1 MAELTPPDRNVS
13 LDDLLKANKA
23 RFDRIFETQMGES
36 ARLDTDR
43 LPTANGDLEA
53 GPEPSCG
60 VDDGGGASPSPALES
75 PIRPAARSGDVPGT
89 AREGGLDEHP
99 AARSGGARRPA
110 TRSPR
115 PGPAVRPGDSERPAA
130 PSTRSASRPPARR
143 PAADA
148 AYTAASP
155 RPTTRAART
164 ETRRAA
170 APAASSLD
178 PVTLDLI
185 ENALRNARHEMDAV
199 LFRSAMSPVIREQHD
214 EFPMITD
221 PEGRMIVGQFGSYV
235 PEMLAEQAFE
245 LEPGDVILQS
255 DPYKC
260 GGAIS
265 HINDWMVLI
274 PIFFEGELVGFSSM
288 FGHMMDVGGPVP
300 GSMPTAATSIFGEG
314 IRIPPIKIYA
324 RGKPNRAAL
333 AILMNNTRTP
343 EMNYSDLMAII
354 AGSRTGEKRVIEIC
368 ERFGTAVYR
377 RACQALLDRTHRAM
391 RTLIVKNLPTEPQSF
406 EDWIDDDGVGNGPF
420 RMKLTVWREGE
431 HAYFD
436 WTGTD
441 PQSPGPINF
450 YLHEGMFK
458 MFIGVYMIMV
468 FDPQI
473 LFNDGFY
480 DLIHVTLPKGSL
492 VHPNFPAPLGCR
504 THALARQFDVL
515 GGALSRHAPEMA
527 TAAGYGSSP
536 HFLYS
541 GVDRDGQPYQL
552 MEILYGGIP
561 GRPIGDGMD
570 GHSWWPLFENIP
582 SEYLESYYPM
592 IIEAYASVPDTGG
605 PGRHRGGNG
614 VEKVYRLLEHGEIS
628 IHDDRHRSQPWGIL
642 GGKPGA
648 VSGKWLIRADGR
660 RTPLESK
667 VDNVKVAP
675 GDRIVFRTAG
685 GGGWGDPLERD
696 PARVRADVCRKLM
709 SAEVAEREYGVVLT
723 GDALA
728 LDTAATEAR
737 RESIRRSRGPLPTYD
752 FGVPEWSRESLPEA
766 AD

>member
-1 MAELTPPDRNVS
+1 MAELTPPNRNVS

-36 ARLDTDR
+36 ARLSRDR
-43 LPTANGDLEA
+43 LPTSNGDLETPGGTDRSDEGTSSPGTVSPMRSPA
-53 GPEPSCG
+53 ARSAQ
-60 VDDGGGASPSPALES
+60 DGYPASPSP
-75 PIRPAARSGDVPGT
+75 RPGSAVS
-89 AREGGLDEHP
+89 
-99 AARSGGARRPA
+99 ARREA
-110 TRSPR
+110 VDTAAAPR
-115 PGPAVRPGDSERPAA
+115 PV
-130 PSTRSASRPPARR
+130 AR
-143 PAADA
+143 A
-148 AYTAASP
+148 
-155 RPTTRAART
+155 
-164 ETRRAA
+164 ERRAA
-170 APAASSLD
+170 ASLGSLD

-221 PEGRMIVGQFGSYV
+221 PQGRMIVGQFGSYV

-324 RGKPNRAAL
+324 RGKPNQAAL

-368 ERFGTAVYR
+368 QRFGTDTYR
-377 RACQALLDRTHRAM
+377 RACQALLDRTNRAM

-406 EDWIDDDGVGNGPF
+406 EDYIDDDGVGNGPF

-441 PQSPGPINF
+441 AQAPGPINF

-492 VHPNFPAPLGCR
+492 VHPNFPAALGCR

-541 GVDRDGQPYQL
+541 GTDRDGQSFQL

-628 IHDDRHRSQPWGIL
+628 IHDDRNRSQPWGIL

-648 VSGKWLIRADGR
+648 VSEKWLIRADGG

-696 PARVRADVCRKLM
+696 PARVRADVRRKLM
-709 SAEVAEREYGVVLT
+709 SAPTAEREYGVVLT
-723 GDALA
+723 RDTLELDA
-728 LDTAATEAR
+728 AATEGK

-752 FGVPEWSRESLPEA
+752 FGQPEWARESLPEA

>member
-1 MAELTPPDRNVS
+1 
-13 LDDLLKANKA
+13 
-23 RFDRIFETQMGES
+23 
-36 ARLDTDR
+36 
-43 LPTANGDLEA
+43 
-53 GPEPSCG
+53 
-60 VDDGGGASPSPALES
+60 
-75 PIRPAARSGDVPGT
+75 
-89 AREGGLDEHP
+89 
-99 AARSGGARRPA
+99 
-110 TRSPR
+110 
-115 PGPAVRPGDSERPAA
+115 
-130 PSTRSASRPPARR
+130 
-143 PAADA
+143 
-148 AYTAASP
+148 
-155 RPTTRAART
+155 
-164 ETRRAA
+164 
-170 APAASSLD
+170 
-178 PVTLDLI
+178 
-185 ENALRNARHEMDAV
+185 
-199 LFRSAMSPVIREQHD
+199 
-214 EFPMITD
+214 
-221 PEGRMIVGQFGSYV
+221 
-235 PEMLAEQAFE
+235 
-245 LEPGDVILQS
+245 
-255 DPYKC
+255 
-260 GGAIS
+260 
-265 HINDWMVLI
+265 
-274 PIFFEGELVGFSSM
+274 
-288 FGHMMDVGGPVP
+288 
-300 GSMPTAATSIFGEG
+300 
-314 IRIPPIKIYA
+314 
-324 RGKPNRAAL
+324 
-333 AILMNNTRTP
+333 
-343 EMNYSDLMAII
+343 
-354 AGSRTGEKRVIEIC
+354 
-368 ERFGTAVYR
+368 
-377 RACQALLDRTHRAM
+377 M

-541 GVDRDGQPYQL
+541 GVDSDGQPFQL

-696 PARVRADVCRKLM
+696 PARVRADVRRKLM
-709 SAEVAEREYGVVLT
+709 SVEVAEREYGVVLT
-723 GDALA
+723 RDALV
-728 LDTAATEAR
+728 LDAAATEER
-737 RESIRRSRGPLPTYD
+737 RESIKRSRGPLPTYD
-752 FGVPEWSRESLPEA
+752 FGEPEWARASLPEA

>member
-1 MAELTPPDRNVS
+1 MAELTPPNRNAS

-23 RFDRIFETQMGES
+23 RFDRIFEVQMGES
-36 ARLDTDR
+36 ARLDSER
-43 LPTANGDLEA
+43 LPPSNGDLATNPESAGDIHRGHGGEA
-53 GPEPSCG
+53 
-60 VDDGGGASPSPALES
+60 AHSPAGES
-75 PIRPAARSGDVPGT
+75 PAYSPT
-89 AREGGLDEHP
+89 AR
-99 AARSGGARRPA
+99 A
-110 TRSPR
+110 
-115 PGPAVRPGDSERPAA
+115 GDIG
-130 PSTRSASRPPARR
+130 RSALSPAHPMSRTPARR
-143 PAADA
+143 PAAH
-148 AYTAASP
+148 TAAPP
-155 RPTTRAART
+155 RPVART

-170 APAASSLD
+170 LASATSLD

-221 PEGRMIVGQFGSYV
+221 PQGRMIVGQFGSYV
-235 PEMLAEQAFE
+235 TEMLAEQAFE

-314 IRIPPIKIYA
+314 IRIPPIKIYS
-324 RGKPNRAAL
+324 RGRPNEAAL

-368 ERFGTAVYR
+368 QRFGTGTYR
-377 RACQALLDRTHRAM
+377 RACQALLDRTNRAM

-441 PQSPGPINF
+441 LQAPGPINF

-492 VHPNFPAPLGCR
+492 VHPDFPAALGCR

-541 GVDRDGQPYQL
+541 GRDRDGQPFQL

-592 IIEAYASVPDTGG
+592 IIEGYASVPDTGG
-605 PGRHRGGNG
+605 AGRHRGGNG
-614 VEKVYRLLEHGEIS
+614 VEKIYRLLEPGEIS
-628 IHDDRHRSQPWGIL
+628 IHDDRHRSRPWGIL

-648 VSGKWLIRADGR
+648 VSGKWLLRADGR

-696 PARVRADVCRKLM
+696 PARVHADVRRKLM
-709 SAEVAEREYGVVLT
+709 SARAAEREYGVVLA
-723 GDALA
+723 GDPLVP
-728 LDTAATEAR
+728 DTAATDEK

-752 FGVPEWSRESLPEA
+752 FGEPEWKRSQLPEA

>member
-1 MAELTPPDRNVS
+1 MAELAPPSRNVS
-13 LDDLLKANKA
+13 LDDLLEANKA
-23 RFDRIFETQMGES
+23 RFDRIFEVRMREATRLDPSRVPPADGGLMPAHGDPEGGAEQAGGADASGES
-36 ARLDTDR
+36 AL
-43 LPTANGDLEA
+43 
-53 GPEPSCG
+53 
-60 VDDGGGASPSPALES
+60 SPARGAPSS
-75 PIRPAARSGDVPGT
+75 PPAARRADPG
-89 AREGGLDEHP
+89 RH
-99 AARSGGARRPA
+99 
-110 TRSPR
+110 
-115 PGPAVRPGDSERPAA
+115 AA
-130 PSTRSASRPPARR
+130 PSRR
-143 PAADA
+143 PGSAALAPRHGPDA
-148 AYTAASP
+148 DPSAAPWSV
-155 RPTTRAART
+155 AR
-164 ETRRAA
+164 EERRGA
-170 APAASSLD
+170 APAAASPLD

-221 PEGRMIVGQFGSYV
+221 SRGRMIVGQFGSYV
-235 PEMLAEQAFE
+235 PEMLAEQAFD

-314 IRIPPIKIYA
+314 IRIPPIKIYS
-324 RGKPNRAAL
+324 RGKPNQAAL

-368 ERFGTAVYR
+368 ERFGSDTYR
-377 RACQALLDRTHRAM
+377 RACEALLDRTSRAM

-406 EDWIDDDGVGNGPF
+406 EDCIDDDGVGNGPF
-420 RMKLTVWREGE
+420 RMKLTVWREGD

-441 PQSPGPINF
+441 AQAPGPINF

-492 VHPNFPAPLGCR
+492 VHPDFPAALGCR

-541 GVDRDGQPYQL
+541 GVDRDGQPFQL

-561 GRPIGDGMD
+561 GRPVGDGMD

-592 IIEAYASVPDTGG
+592 IIEGYASLPDTGG
-605 PGRHRGGNG
+605 AGRHRGGNG
-614 VEKVYRLLEHGEIS
+614 VEKVYRLLEPGDIS

-642 GGKPGA
+642 GGRPGG
-648 VSGKWLIRADGR
+648 VSEKWLIRADGQ
-660 RTPLESK
+660 RTPLPSK

-696 PARVRADVCRKLM
+696 PARVQADVRRKLM
-709 SAEVAEREYGVVLT
+709 SVRVAEREYGVVLA
-723 GDALA
+723 GDG
-728 LDTAATEAR
+728 LDLDAAATEAR
-737 RESIRRSRGPLPTYD
+737 RESIRRSRGSLPTYD
-752 FGVPEWSRESLPEA
+752 FGDPEWARSSLPEA

>member
-23 RFDRIFETQMGES
+23 RFDRMFETQMGES
-36 ARLDTDR
+36 TRLDSER
-43 LPTANGDLEA
+43 LPPSNSDLA
-53 GPEPSCG
+53 AHPEPAGDTHRGRGETSF
-60 VDDGGGASPSPALES
+60 SPAPES
-75 PIRPAARSGDVPGT
+75 PIRPAARSG
-89 AREGGLDEHP
+89 GG
-99 AARSGGARRPA
+99 GGPA
-110 TRSPR
+110 TRSLR
-115 PGPAVRPGDSERPAA
+115 SGPSAWPGDSEPTTARPGSASRTPARLPAAGIAHTAFPSRPAA
-130 PSTRSASRPPARR
+130 RAETRGTAPT
-143 PAADA
+143 PAAA
-148 AYTAASP
+148 
-155 RPTTRAART
+155 
-164 ETRRAA
+164 
-170 APAASSLD
+170 LD

-368 ERFGTAVYR
+368 ERFGTDVYR
-377 RACQALLDRTHRAM
+377 RACQALLDRTNRAM
-391 RTLIVKNLPTEPQSF
+391 RTLIVKNLPAEPQSF

-541 GVDRDGQPYQL
+541 GVDGDGQPFQL

-723 GDALA
+723 GDALV

-752 FGVPEWSRESLPEA
+752 FGDPEWARESLPEA

>member
-1 MAELTPPDRNVS
+1 MAELTPPNRNVS
-13 LDDLLKANKA
+13 LDDLLEANKA
-23 RFDRIFETQMGES
+23 RFDRIFEEQMGES
-36 ARLDTDR
+36 ARLDSDR
-43 LPTANGDLEA
+43 LPPTNGDLEA
-53 GPEPSCG
+53 APGPSGETDGETAPSHRL
-60 VDDGGGASPSPALES
+60 PSPAHA
-75 PIRPAARSGDVPGT
+75 PADRAADSG
-89 AREGGLDEHP
+89 
-99 AARSGGARRPA
+99 S
-110 TRSPR
+110 S
-115 PGPAVRPGDSERPAA
+115 AA
-130 PSTRSASRPPARR
+130 PSPLPISPARNR
-143 PAADA
+143 HPAGHSPAPSR
-148 AYTAASP
+148 TAAP
-155 RPTTRAART
+155 RRPVARAERRT
-164 ETRRAA
+164 AA
-170 APAASSLD
+170 APAAALD

-221 PEGRMIVGQFGSYV
+221 PQGRMIVGQFGSYV

-314 IRIPPIKIYA
+314 IRIPPIKIWS
-324 RGKPNRAAL
+324 RGKPNEAAL

-368 ERFGTAVYR
+368 ERFGTDLYR
-377 RACQALLDRTHRAM
+377 RACQALLDRTNRAM

-441 PQSPGPINF
+441 PQAPGPINF

-492 VHPNFPAPLGCR
+492 VHPNFPAALGCR

-541 GVDRDGQPYQL
+541 GVAGDGQSFQL

-592 IIEAYASVPDTGG
+592 IIESYASVADTGG
-605 PGRHRGGNG
+605 AGRHRGGNG

-628 IHDDRHRSQPWGIL
+628 IHDDRQRSQPWGIL

-660 RTPLESK
+660 KTPLESK

-696 PARVRADVCRKLM
+696 PARVRADVRRRLM
-709 SAEVAEREYGVVLT
+709 SAQAAEREYGVVLT
-723 GDALA
+723 ADTLE
-728 LDTAATEAR
+728 LDTSATEEKR
-737 RESIRRSRGPLPTYD
+737 DSIRRSRGPLPTYD
-752 FGVPEWSRESLPEA
+752 FGEPEWARESLPEA

>member
-1 MAELTPPDRNVS
+1 MAELTPPNRNVS
-13 LDDLLKANKA
+13 LEDLLKANKA
-23 RFDRIFETQMGES
+23 RFDRIFEVQMGES
-36 ARLDTDR
+36 ARLDSDR
-43 LPTANGDLEA
+43 LPATNGDLEV
-53 GPEPSCG
+53 GPDPSG
-60 VDDGGGASPSPALES
+60 DTNGGEAAPSHDPRSPSRAT
-75 PIRPAARSGDVPGT
+75 AARSGDSGSPAAPANRPASRAPTRRPT
-89 AREGGLDEHP
+89 ADTAAPPRP
-99 AARSGGARRPA
+99 AARAERRTP
-110 TRSPR
+110 
-115 PGPAVRPGDSERPAA
+115 
-130 PSTRSASRPPARR
+130 
-143 PAADA
+143 
-148 AYTAASP
+148 
-155 RPTTRAART
+155 
-164 ETRRAA
+164 
-170 APAASSLD
+170 APAGALD

-221 PEGRMIVGQFGSYV
+221 PQGRMIVGQFGSYV

-314 IRIPPIKIYA
+314 IRIPPIKIHS
-324 RGKPNRAAL
+324 RGKPNEAAL

-368 ERFGTAVYR
+368 ERFGADVYR
-377 RACQALLDRTHRAM
+377 RACQALLDRTNRAM

-541 GVDRDGQPYQL
+541 GVDRDGQPFQL

-614 VEKVYRLLEHGEIS
+614 VEKVYRLLEPGEIS
-628 IHDDRHRSQPWGIL
+628 IHDDRQRSQPWGIL

-660 RTPLESK
+660 RTRLESK

-696 PARVRADVCRKLM
+696 PARVRADVRRKLM
-709 SAEVAEREYGVVLT
+709 SAQAAEREYGVVLT
-723 GDALA
+723 ADTLELDA
-728 LDTAATEAR
+728 AATEER
-737 RESIRRSRGPLPTYD
+737 RESIRRSRGPLPIYD
-752 FGVPEWSRESLPEA
+752 FGEPEWARASLPEA

>member
-1 MAELTPPDRNVS
+1 
-13 LDDLLKANKA
+13 
-23 RFDRIFETQMGES
+23 
-36 ARLDTDR
+36 
-43 LPTANGDLEA
+43 
-53 GPEPSCG
+53 
-60 VDDGGGASPSPALES
+60 
-75 PIRPAARSGDVPGT
+75 
-89 AREGGLDEHP
+89 
-99 AARSGGARRPA
+99 
-110 TRSPR
+110 
-115 PGPAVRPGDSERPAA
+115 
-130 PSTRSASRPPARR
+130 
-143 PAADA
+143 
-148 AYTAASP
+148 
-155 RPTTRAART
+155 
-164 ETRRAA
+164 
-170 APAASSLD
+170 
-178 PVTLDLI
+178 
-185 ENALRNARHEMDAV
+185 
-199 LFRSAMSPVIREQHD
+199 
-214 EFPMITD
+214 
-221 PEGRMIVGQFGSYV
+221 
-235 PEMLAEQAFE
+235 
-245 LEPGDVILQS
+245 
-255 DPYKC
+255 
-260 GGAIS
+260 
-265 HINDWMVLI
+265 
-274 PIFFEGELVGFSSM
+274 M

-314 IRIPPIKIYA
+314 IRIPPIKIYS

-368 ERFGTAVYR
+368 ERFGTDVYR
-377 RACQALLDRTHRAM
+377 RACQALLDRTNRAM

-541 GVDRDGQPYQL
+541 GVDGDGQSFQL

-648 VSGKWLIRADGR
+648 VSEKWLIRADGA

-696 PARVRADVCRKLM
+696 PARVRADVRRRLM
-709 SAEVAEREYGVVLT
+709 SMEVAKREYGVVLA
-723 GDALA
+723 GDAFV
-728 LDTAATEAR
+728 LDAAATEEK

-752 FGVPEWSRESLPEA
+752 FGEPEWAREPLPEA

>member
-1 MAELTPPDRNVS
+1 MAELTPPSRNVS
-13 LDDLLKANKA
+13 LDDLLEANKA

-36 ARLDTDR
+36 ARLDSDR
-43 LPTANGDLEA
+43 LPPPANGDRERAPGLSDGA
-53 GPEPSCG
+53 N
-60 VDDGGGASPSPALES
+60 GGGGETAWSSGRASSRQGAGAAEPAGAGATATR
-75 PIRPAARSGDVPGT
+75 PAGTIRP
-89 AREGGLDEHP
+89 GGSP
-99 AARSGGARRPA
+99 RRRPDPD
-110 TRSPR
+110 T
-115 PGPAVRPGDSERPAA
+115 
-130 PSTRSASRPPARR
+130 PARR
-143 PAADA
+143 SAGNGVGAHRPAPREQTQA
-148 AYTAASP
+148 A
-155 RPTTRAART
+155 TRAST
-164 ETRRAA
+164 
-170 APAASSLD
+170 APLD

-221 PEGRMIVGQFGSYV
+221 PQGRMIVGQFGSYV

-314 IRIPPIKIYA
+314 IRIPPIKIYS
-324 RGKPNRAAL
+324 RGKPNEAAL

-368 ERFGTAVYR
+368 KRFGTETYR
-377 RACQALLDRTHRAM
+377 RACEALLDRTNRAM

-441 PQSPGPINF
+441 AQSPGPINF

-492 VHPNFPAPLGCR
+492 VHPDFPAPLGCR

-541 GVDRDGQPYQL
+541 GVDKDGQSFQL

-592 IIEAYASVPDTGG
+592 IIEGYASLPDTGG
-605 PGRHRGGNG
+605 AGQHRGGNG
-614 VEKVYRLLEHGEIS
+614 VEKVYRLLEPGEIS

-648 VSGKWLIRADGR
+648 VSEKWLIRADGR
-660 RTPLESK
+660 RVPLESK
-667 VDNVKVAP
+667 VDNVKVVP

-696 PARVRADVCRKLM
+696 PARVHADVRRKLM
-709 SAEVAEREYGVVLT
+709 TTQVAERDYGVVLS
-723 GDALA
+723 GDGST
-728 LDTAATEAR
+728 LDAPATQAK
-737 RESIRRSRGPLPTYD
+737 RESIRRSRGGPLPTYD
-752 FGVPEWSRESLPEA
+752 FGVPEWERVALPEA